1 MLHVDNN
8 YWRRIQD
15 EKNKQKLVQTLQN
28 HFSRT
33 TRAESAKL
41 FISPDKQIH
50 LNPLEKGKERY
61 LTLLSPSNSEPLW
74 NSILRPNGWL
84 MAAKWQCQLNL
95 GLCIYCSQTKHLAK
109 TCPKQG
115 SKQQTML
122 EGQTMQLEGSLGE
135 LEEQK
140 NNLAAHLFPRG
151 LTAWVNPRKRNCH
164 KLHLDHNS
172 GNTWLILTI

>member
-1 MLHVDNN
+1 LHFSKEDLSILEGYKRAVLYVDNN

-61 LTLLSPSNSEPLW
+61 LTLLSPSNSEPL
-74 NSILRPNGWL
+74 
-84 MAAKWQCQLNL
+84 
-95 GLCIYCSQTKHLAK
+95 
-109 TCPKQG
+109 
-115 SKQQTML
+115 
-122 EGQTMQLEGSLGE
+122 
-135 LEEQK
+135 
-140 NNLAAHLFPRG
+140 
-151 LTAWVNPRKRNCH
+151 
-164 KLHLDHNS
+164 
-172 GNTWLILTI
+172 